1 MYEIIPFELTIE
13 VGVSMKYKC
22 TTQLSKSHCE
32 SVIKNSVDLYSITL
46 DGGEFVGWNYKGFFS
61 ISVTRGMLKSDL
73 VRNKVLGKIR
83 VKNDIT
89 HVCFRTYRGYTDFIS
104 IITIFIA
111 SFIGV
116 SLADLS
122 FGVIGLIWKFVVS
135 VLFCLLVAAISWM
148 ISHASEDGQYNE
160 NVLIE
165 FLQKG
170 LELKNENNSHE

>member
-1 MYEIIPFELTIE
+1 
-13 VGVSMKYKC
+13 MKYKG

-73 VRNKVLGKIR
+73 VRNKVLGKVS

-89 HVCFRTYRGYTDFIS
+89 HVCFRTYRGYTDCISMITFFIV
-104 IITIFIA
+104 
-111 SFIGV
+111 SFIIM

-122 FGVIGLIWKFVVS
+122 TGVISFMWKLIIS
-135 VLFCLLVAAISWM
+135 VLLWLFVGSISWM
-148 ISHASEDGQYNE
+148 ISHASEDGQENE
-160 NVLIE
+160 NLLIE

-170 LELKNENNSHE
+170 LDLKTENNSH